1 MGSETPNDF
10 NHELDRNANR
20 MGVAIRPNQI
30 SDAMKRH
37 KSIKTLDALL
47 ERPPAMRGKR
57 DSLKVLQILDAIAK
71 EPSGERPQ
79 PQAQEARVR

>member
-1 MGSETPNDF
+1 
-10 NHELDRNANR
+10 
-20 MGVAIRPNQI
+20 
-30 SDAMKRH
+30 MKRH
-37 KSIKTLDALL
+37 KSIKTLDTML

-57 DSLKVLQILDAIAK
+57 DSQKVLQILDAIDK